1 MNKKTLALAY
11 ELNDNDI
18 NLFIEQ
24 VKKYKKEISVDKY
37 LIFYFDLSESNINF
51 IKNNCDC
58 DFIKLYRFI
67 KTMFEIFKYLS

>member
-51 IKNNCDC
+51 IKNNCA
-58 DFIKLYRFI
+58 
-67 KTMFEIFKYLS
+67 S